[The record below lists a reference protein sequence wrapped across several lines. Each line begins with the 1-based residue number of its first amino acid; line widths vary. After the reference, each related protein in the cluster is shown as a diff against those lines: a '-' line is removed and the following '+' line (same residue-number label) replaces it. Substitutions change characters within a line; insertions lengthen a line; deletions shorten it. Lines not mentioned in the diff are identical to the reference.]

1 MKEVFGTDKPIIG
14 VLHMHALPTDPKFD
28 AATGVQGVLE
38 AARADLK
45 AYQEGGIDGILFC
58 NEFSIPYTSDVK
70 PVTIAWLVL
79 LGN

>member
-1 MKEVFGTDKPIIG
+1 MWMKEVFGTDKPIIG

-58 NEFSIPYTSDVK
+58 NEFSIPYTSEYQWVS
-70 PVTIAWLVL
+70 A
-79 LGN
+79 